1 MPKKCTIDRILAL
14 KVLMDYKRKYWQSF
28 FTAFVNF
35 CKAFDSVDRA
45 TLWDILRLC
54 RIPPK
59 LLDIM
64 SGLYTDTVNAVNG
77 SLCQCGSPREKHVA
91 VTTEDNFSAAMVSK
105 WDPQLHTK
113 EEPTDAYGTLE
124 FSGVSRKQS
133 HFLRCSNSTDPKII
147 YNMLTGTW
155 NIPPPNLVVSV
166 MGGSDKM
173 KAWMIDVLRQGL
185 VRAAQSTGAWII
197 TKGIRTG
204 IGRYVGEAVR
214 DHATARTQSSNKV
227 VALGVVPWGMVH
239 NNHLLVNAKRVEQSV
254 KNSIPWMIV
263 ARSGGVADFLCDIYD
278 EAVTQEGLADVLEDK
293 VKKHFPGQ
301 NMANFTEL
309 NIMQHKDLLTIYD
322 VHQDGTEDF
331 DTLILKS
338 LVKAC
343 KKQETNAIEYIDELK
358 LAVAWNRV
366 DIARSELF
374 KSVVH
379 WKFTDLEDP
388 MTDALVNDKPDFV
401 KLFIEN
407 GLSVFE
413 YLTYKRLEELYCSVP
428 EHSLIYHLLM
438 RKHSERKEILFTKE
452 GPIPPEEMEKGKNI
466 TLYEVSKVLHD
477 LLGGVCHPMYSD
489 DVLMGTTDSAKR
501 PVTNVSNAFHKNSDK
516 YHLHVIHPWTSL
528 FIWAVLQNR
537 REMAAYFWEMA
548 GDSVV
553 SALAACKILKE
564 MSRLENETETK
575 VSMKELSARFEQL
588 AHDMF
593 SECYRS
599 SESRAFTLLIRQSP
613 TWGKATALLL
623 ATEADA
629 RHFFSQD
636 GVQSL
641 LTQIWWGDIHQ
652 GTAIWKLIIHLFIPP
667 LVYTSLIK
675 YRNTDEETKEE
686 EQHKLELESFEGDTV
701 LSLNDILS
709 NDSDTEEMEAL
720 KGNHKDV
727 SSHGVKPQPQRPF
740 YVTRWKKFWNA
751 PVTAFLGNVIMYFTF
766 LFLFSY
772 VLLLDFQPPPPSG
785 PSNSEIVLYIWVA
798 TLVCEEVRQSFFV
811 GNLSIKQKLKYYFE
825 DIWNKCDVTAISLFI
840 IGLICRM
847 FPFSYDL
854 GRTFLC
860 LDFMIFTLRLIHIF
874 AVHKQLGPKIIIV
887 GKMMKDVFFFLFF
900 LGVWLLAYGVTTQG
914 LLHPNDSRVDWIF
927 RRVFYRPYLHIF
939 GQIPLDEI
947 DASHISIQNCTNDP
961 VEIMMGDFPP
971 CTNTYANWVVILLLV
986 IYLLVTNI
994 LLLNL
999 LIAMFSYTFST
1010 VQGCSDIHWKFQR
1023 YNLIVEYHNRPALP
1037 PPFII
1042 FSHIHLFI
1050 KRCIR
1055 KIESIKKR
1063 HFMVE
1068 LEKRQDSRLMTWEA
1082 VQKENFLVQQNKLKR
1097 ESDSERLK
1105 RTSAK
1110 SSIAPVHSHGWWSL
1124 LRKTMQTSSADL
1136 HQFLRPR
1143 DHSSRSTLATG
1154 TITDVGNSSPVHT
1167 VRNDHTAYRPVV
1179 CYDYYAP
1186 SRSYELDMGTR
1197 PEFQMDKYASRI
1209 VTLSCVSN
1217 DWYPAPVVSW
1227 VVGEDGKPMA
1237 SEKSEDIANN
1247 KAHINVRET
1256 LSLRAEND
1264 LQVTC
1269 IMSNPVLGTKT
1280 QETLRITGDF
1290 PPDVSPWFIA
1300 FIVLFLIVL
1309 AIAAWVAWKFWE
1321 KKKIIKA
1328 NVTLLNS
1335 DGKSST
1341 PFSSGH
1347 HYWEVDVGEKNWAA
1361 GLVKEGVELKGGW
1374 DVLKNMSPDKGVW
1387 ALAHK
1392 SNLGYRALIPTSTG
1406 PFPITPASD
1415 PKKLGCLLDWDEKQL
1430 SIYDVGR
1437 THRLFT
1443 FDCDS
1448 DKPVYPFLRLNI

>member
-1 MPKKCTIDRILAL
+1 MGKEKEKDGGKRGPDHVEKTQSWIPKIIKKNVCNTFIEDPT
-14 KVLMDYKRKYWQSF
+14 S
-28 FTAFVNF
+28 
-35 CKAFDSVDRA
+35 
-45 TLWDILRLC
+45 
-54 RIPPK
+54 
-59 LLDIM
+59 
-64 SGLYTDTVNAVNG
+64 NG

-91 VTTEDNFSAAMVSK
+91 VAMEDNFSAAMVSK
-105 WDPQLHTK
+105 WDPQLHTT

-239 NNHLLVNAKRVEQSV
+239 NNHLLVNAKGSFPAKYNAMQKPPGRHSLDSNYSAFLLLDDGTVGKTGCESQFLTRLEKHISHQRTGVWGKGSIDIPVLCMLITGEPKMLERVEQSV

-278 EAVTQEGLADVLEDK
+278 EVVTQEGLADVLEDK

-301 NMANFTEL
+301 NMAKFTEL
-309 NIMQHKDLLTIYD
+309 AQNIMQHKDLLTIYD

-438 RKHSERKEILFTKE
+438 HKHSERKEILFTKE

-477 LLGGVCHPMYSD
+477 LLGEVCQPIYSD

-501 PVTNVSNAFHKNSDK
+501 PVINVSNVFHKNSDK

-537 REMAAYFWEMA
+537 REMATYFWEMA

-575 VSMKELSARFEQL
+575 VSMKELSARFEHL

-675 YRNTDEETKEE
+675 YRNTDEETKEV
-686 EQHKLELESFEGDTV
+686 EQHKFELESFEGDTV
-701 LSLNDILS
+701 LSLNDIVS
-709 NDSDTEEMEAL
+709 NDSDVEEMEAL
-720 KGNHKDV
+720 KGNHKDS

-847 FPFSYDL
+847 FPFSYDF
-854 GRTFLC
+854 GRTLLC

-900 LGVWLLAYGVTTQG
+900 LGVWLIAYGVTTQG

-939 GQIPLDEI
+939 GQIPLEEI
-947 DASHISIQNCTNDP
+947 DASHINIQNCTNDP

-1055 KIESIKKR
+1055 KVESIKKR
-1063 HFMVE
+1063 HFMLE

-1082 VQKENFLVQQNKLKR
+1082 VQKENFLVQQNRLKR

-1110 SSIAPVHSHGWWSL
+1110 VENILKSMAEI
-1124 LRKTMQTSSADL
+1124 
-1136 HQFLRPR
+1136 R
-1143 DHSSRSTLATG
+1143 DHDHRLKVLESEIEYCTSALSWLVESFAQNNANQFSRPPPVLKDHG
-1154 TITDVGNSSPVHT
+1154 TI
-1167 VRNDHTAYRPVV
+1167 RKND
-1179 CYDYYAP
+1179 
-1186 SRSYELDMGTR
+1186 
-1197 PEFQMDKYASRI
+1197 
-1209 VTLSCVSN
+1209 
-1217 DWYPAPVVSW
+1217 
-1227 VVGEDGKPMA
+1227 
-1237 SEKSEDIANN
+1237 
-1247 KAHINVRET
+1247 
-1256 LSLRAEND
+1256 
-1264 LQVTC
+1264 
-1269 IMSNPVLGTKT
+1269 
-1280 QETLRITGDF
+1280 
-1290 PPDVSPWFIA
+1290 
-1300 FIVLFLIVL
+1300 
-1309 AIAAWVAWKFWE
+1309 
-1321 KKKIIKA
+1321 
-1328 NVTLLNS
+1328 
-1335 DGKSST
+1335 
-1341 PFSSGH
+1341 
-1347 HYWEVDVGEKNWAA
+1347 
-1361 GLVKEGVELKGGW
+1361 
-1374 DVLKNMSPDKGVW
+1374 
-1387 ALAHK
+1387 
-1392 SNLGYRALIPTSTG
+1392 
-1406 PFPITPASD
+1406 
-1415 PKKLGCLLDWDEKQL
+1415 
-1430 SIYDVGR
+1430 
-1437 THRLFT
+1437 
-1443 FDCDS
+1443 
-1448 DKPVYPFLRLNI
+1448 